1 MKKAICLMLISLMLV
16 SLLGIT
22 AHAADADGFDCA
34 PVVSLR
40 AGGGS
45 SGGGGGG
52 GGGGSSSSSSS
63 HRSSSNR
70 QQTPLQTLLQFVLF
84 LFLVFSSSIIFYIKL
99 TQRARKAKKLMR
111 QMMQGDSAWKYK
123 EISADV
129 TDGYIAIQ
137 EAWAHMDMTPAAKY
151 MSEELFDKF
160 QTQLNWTKY
169 KNQKHVMENIQL
181 TKALPVAVYDDR
193 DDSRDYVWFYI
204 KGRMV
209 DYTIDTS
216 TQLIV
221 QGSTSPSSFVEY
233 WQFVRKDGRWVL
245 NKILQENEADQIPF
259 NE

>member
-52 GGGGSSSSSSS
+52 GGSSGGSSSHHSSSTG
-63 HRSSSNR
+63 RR
-70 QQTPLQTLLQFVLF
+70 ATMLETLAGFILMPIMFF
-84 LFLVFSSSIIFYIKL
+84 FSSIVFYIQL
-99 TQRARKAKKLMR
+99 TKRARKAKKLMR
-111 QMMQGDSAWKYK
+111 QMMQGDNAWKYK

-151 MSEELFDKF
+151 MSAELFDKF

-181 TKALPVAVYDDR
+181 VKALPVSVHDDK

-209 DYTIDTS
+209 DYTIDTT

-221 QGSTSPSSFVEY
+221 QGSSSPSSFVEY